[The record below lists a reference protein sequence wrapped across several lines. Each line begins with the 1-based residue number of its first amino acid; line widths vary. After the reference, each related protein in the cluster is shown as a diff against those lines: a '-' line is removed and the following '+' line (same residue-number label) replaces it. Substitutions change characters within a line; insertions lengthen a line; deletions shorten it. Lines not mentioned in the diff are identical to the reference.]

1 MLAARS
7 DWNRDRRPQVTEV
20 TKNVRSAKLSTA
32 AEAASLCAIL
42 FARLEAVRF
51 HNPAMSHSC
60 LRGRARL
67 SAVPNK
73 SDGKPALAGVA
84 PRGGEE
90 RALGEIVHSG

>member
-1 MLAARS
+1 LDAVAPR
-7 DWNRDRRPQVTEV
+7 EV
-20 TKNVRSAKLSTA
+20 AKNVRSSKMSTA
-32 AEAASLCAIL
+32 AEAASSLTL
-42 FARLEAVRF
+42 FRTAEAVRF